1 MEGNGNVI
9 GEGVEEQ
16 EDDVVGC
23 VGGFVID
30 DIVASGDLVRSVIL
44 AAVSRGVSCSSAGEL
59 ELNP

>member
-1 MEGNGNVI
+1 MEGDGDVI

-23 VGGFVID
+23 EGGFVID

-44 AAVSRGVSCSSAGEL
+44 AAVSRGERCSSAGEQ